1 LTSSILVTKL
11 SFPPTQPDLVPRPQ
25 LIERLNNGVRSDRKL
40 TLISAS
46 AGFGKT
52 TLISEWMF
60 EPLSERE
67 TEVLQ
72 LISEGLTNQ
81 EIASR
86 LYISLITVKVHTRNI
101 NNKLCVSSRTKAVT
115 RARALGILLSN

>member
-1 LTSSILVTKL
+1 MEQLLTVILFIL
-11 SFPPTQPDLVPRPQ
+11 PIRPELVPRPR
-25 LIERLNNGVRSDRKL
+25 LVERLDGGLHRKL
-40 TLISAS
+40 SLIYAP

-101 NNKLCVSSRTKAVT
+101 INKLYVSSRTKAVT
-115 RARALGILLSN
+115 RARALEILLSN